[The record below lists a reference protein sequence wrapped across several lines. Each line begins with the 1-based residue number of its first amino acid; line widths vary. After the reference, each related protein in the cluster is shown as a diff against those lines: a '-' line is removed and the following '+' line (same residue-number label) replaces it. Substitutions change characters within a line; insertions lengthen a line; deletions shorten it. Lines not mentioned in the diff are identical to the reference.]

1 MPRRMAFRN
10 ESARFFQSLRV
21 QGSQANRAPLS
32 QQESDAWH
40 AAQGARQSLERAR
53 NNYYLTHDSGSPL
66 FPGDEE
72 IEQ

>member
-1 MPRRMAFRN
+1 MRRPMLFRD

-21 QGSQANRAPLS
+21 QGSQTNRVPLS
-32 QQESDAWH
+32 QQEADEWH
-40 AAQGARQSLERAR
+40 AAQGTRQALERAR
-53 NNYYLTHDSGSPL
+53 NNYYASHDSGSPL